1 MKNLRNLL
9 KNPSIVLSFIGG
21 AFVISTGVLT
31 CLNTDIK
38 KQNIELYTKYVGVI
52 KDYIDLS
59 DSYRLLKTEKMMDSI
74 NLSIDYA
81 TSIFSSREEYSELK
95 HKNDSLIERCLK
107 NSKKI
112 DSLLKELNT
121 KKSLN

>member
-21 AFVISTGVLT
+21 AFVISIGVLT

-59 DSYRLLKTEKMMDSI
+59 DSYRLLKTEKMIDSI
-74 NLSIDYA
+74 NLSIDYS

-95 HKNDSLIERCLK
+95 HKNDSLMKRCLK
-107 NSKKI
+107 NSQNLI
-112 DSLLKELNT
+112 LF
-121 KKSLN
+121 